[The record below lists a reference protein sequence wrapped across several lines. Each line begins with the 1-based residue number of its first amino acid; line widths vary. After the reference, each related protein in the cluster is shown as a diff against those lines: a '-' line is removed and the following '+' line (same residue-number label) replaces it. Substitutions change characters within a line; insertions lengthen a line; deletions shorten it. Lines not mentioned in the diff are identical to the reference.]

1 MRDADWVLTV
11 TQKYREERLDYE
23 RAKRI
28 SELEAK
34 LTNEERSFKSLW
46 NSRKGWLDPCY
57 ISETQERDDWTHVIY
72 LINLNISKN
81 YEFKY
86 LLPIFFFRI

>member
-34 LTNEERSFKSLW
+34 LTNEERSFKSK
-46 NSRKGWLDPCY
+46 RK
-57 ISETQERDDWTHVIY
+57 
-72 LINLNISKN
+72 
-81 YEFKY
+81 
-86 LLPIFFFRI
+86 IFNQATK